1 MSTFLENRIGVLFCK
16 IDGLLNQIIKCE
28 RIKSIFLFQFHS
40 LELLSSES
48 IPYKAQLKVEVV
60 WVLWSQK
67 SPSGLVVQAYDGLD
81 SITNIVVVFWLIP
94 NDHVSFIESDSISW
108 SSLGWRFAL
117 CRSSITSSRNQLLQ
131 IWLIL
136 SHK

>member
-1 MSTFLENRIGVLFCK
+1 MSTFLENWIGVLFCK

-60 WVLWSQK
+60 CVLWSQK
-67 SPSGLVVQAYDGLD
+67 SPSSLVVQAYDGLD
-81 SITNIVVVFWLIP
+81 SITNIVVVFWLIS
-94 NDHVSFIESDSISW
+94 NEHITFIKSNSISW
-108 SSLGWRFAL
+108 STLGWCFAL
-117 CRSSITSSRNQLLQ
+117 CWSSITSTRDEFLEV
-131 IWLIL
+131 WLIL
-136 SHK
+136 RY